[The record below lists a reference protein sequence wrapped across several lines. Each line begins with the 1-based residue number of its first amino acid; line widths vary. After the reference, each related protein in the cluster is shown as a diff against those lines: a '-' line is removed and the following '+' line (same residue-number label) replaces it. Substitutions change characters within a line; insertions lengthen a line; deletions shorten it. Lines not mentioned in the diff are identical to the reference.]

1 MRGILSIM
9 MVLVVNVSLLA
20 QTKEDSPGW
29 FDKIQIGGYL
39 QVRYNGIFESNPQL
53 ECEQCDENWG
63 EQGNG
68 FSFRRIR
75 FKIKGQI
82 SPRVFFYFQP
92 DFAKSIGGS
101 HHVGQLKDAY
111 IDLGLDRLNEF
122 RLRIGQSK
130 VPFGY
135 ENMQSSSNRL
145 PLDRNDALN
154 SAVKDE
160 RDLGVFLY
168 WAPTEKR
175 DMIHGFRKAGLSG
188 GDFGLFALGI
198 YNGQTANQSDEN
210 DKFHLVTRF
219 TYPLVLGKQVIEPGI
234 QAYTGTYVVTS
245 HHPEIEVDAQG
256 YLDQRAALSFVLYP
270 NPIGIQAEYNVGRG
284 PEFDR
289 YTNSV
294 RVKHLQ
300 GGYATLSYYI
310 EKGNQY
316 FFPYFR
322 IQYYDGGKK
331 HENDARSYTV
341 KEAEFGVEW
350 HPFKNFE
357 LVANYTLSDRRFEDY
372 ANPVNT
378 QRGGLMRIQA
388 QVKF

>member
-1 MRGILSIM
+1 MRIILSIM
-9 MVLVVNVSLLA
+9 LVLVVNVSLLA
-20 QTKEDSPGW
+20 QTKEDSSDW
-29 FDKIQIGGYL
+29 FDKIKIGGYV
-39 QVRYNGIFESNPQL
+39 QVRYNGLFESNPQL

-63 EQGNG
+63 EQGQG

-160 RDLGVFLY
+160 RDLGLFLY
-168 WAPTEKR
+168 WAPTDKR
-175 DMIHGFRKAGLSG
+175 DMIHGLRKAGLSG

-198 YNGQTANQSDEN
+198 YNGQTANQSDKN
-210 DKFHLVTRF
+210 DEFHLVTRF
-219 TYPLVLGKQVIEPGI
+219 TYPLVLGKQVIEPGV

-256 YLDQRAALSFVLYP
+256 YLDQRAAISFVLYP

-289 YTNSV
+289 CSNSV
-294 RVKHLQ
+294 RVKHLE

-316 FFPYFR
+316 FFPYIR
-322 IQYYDGGKK
+322 LQYYDGGKK
-331 HENDARSYTV
+331 HEIDARSYTV
-341 KEAEFGVEW
+341 KETELGMEW

-372 ANPVNT
+372 EKPVNS
-378 QRGGLMRIQA
+378 QKGGLMRVQA